1 MVFYIIGLG
10 LSDET
15 DITYKGL
22 QAVKSCDIIY
32 LEHYTSILGVQKEKL
47 EEFYGKTIT
56 LADRETCEETIDEIL
71 KNCKENEDKNSA
83 VLVVGDPFCATT
95 HTDMFLRAVKIGL
108 KVEVI
113 HNASIMNA
121 VACCGLQLYRFGETV
136 TIPFFT
142 ENWRPYSFYEKIRKN
157 RESNLHTLVLVDIKV
172 KERTDENLFK
182 NRKIYEPPR
191 YMTCATAVEEM
202 LEAEDNIKKEAYNKD
217 TLGFGLSR
225 VGSKDQKVVAGR
237 MEDFL
242 ERIEMGPPLHSFVI
256 CAPELHEIEKEMFDF
271 YKF

>member
-10 LSDET
+10 LADET

-71 KNCKENEDKNSA
+71 KNCKANEDKNSA

-136 TIPFFT
+136 TFL
-142 ENWRPYSFYEKIRKN
+142 SSLKIGDLTVFMRRLK
-157 RESNLHTLVLVDIKV
+157 
-172 KERTDENLFK
+172 
-182 NRKIYEPPR
+182 
-191 YMTCATAVEEM
+191 
-202 LEAEDNIKKEAYNKD
+202 
-217 TLGFGLSR
+217 
-225 VGSKDQKVVAGR
+225 
-237 MEDFL
+237 
-242 ERIEMGPPLHSFVI
+242 RIEKATCILWCLLISKSRK
-256 CAPELHEIEKEMFDF
+256 ELMKISLRIKRSMNLPDI
-271 YKF
+271 